1 MAKGQGAQGRH
12 RDRDRSGVESWIAGM
27 AGATLLRGHAR
38 FVDPHTATWTAH
50 CPGDRIFLIVGG
62 RP

>member
-1 MAKGQGAQGRH
+1 M
-12 RDRDRSGVESWIAGM
+12 ESWIAGM